1 MNWGGFAGGFSQ
13 GFNNGVQ
20 MGKTVGDVIK
30 QKKIDDIR
38 AQGMAEAEQARQA
51 EAAKMVRASSAG
63 EQGMSAGQAPAPAP
77 QPEAPQTGQLAP
89 DNAVA
94 QTYAVPQP
102 GAPMTPQDMQ
112 PPAAMTPAAAPGPT
126 TPAAA
131 TPELVAPSPA
141 APPQAAAS
149 PAPSPAA
156 AGMAGAPKPF
166 MVGDAGFDTREEALA
181 HAMKNAPS
189 VTDFFMKN
197 AVPRIAQAYLE
208 QGDVAKAEAWDK
220 YAKDKTTQKNMETWA
235 KMERAA
241 TMGDFQK
248 AGDHMFD
255 LYKQYDDGVT
265 PLSKE
270 AVKDKDGKFTGFN
283 VRLKNDETGEVTAQF
298 IPQAQMVEMGLAAL
312 SPPAMF
318 EQTFKRQQS
327 AEQMRAKAAIDA
339 ANDARTG
346 ARQEA
351 ADIRKETRAEA
362 ADVRRAGRERD
373 MQKLKG
379 DQRIEEITIEEQL
392 KSANVGNSE
401 KKKITAK
408 VDALKSAG
416 YDEKAISSMM
426 PEIIGAGSHKKT
438 TDPTERRAI
447 VISSLMKDDMGF
459 SRDTP
464 DVQEEKVQ
472 RMMGLIYG
480 KEPVPGV
487 TPQAAPTPRAGG
499 APAASAAP
507 AKKGVPVFDSK
518 TGQIIYR

>member
-38 AQGMAEAEQARQA
+38 AQGMAEAEAARND
-51 EAAKMVRASSAG
+51 EASKMVRESSSG
-63 EQGMSAGQAPAPAP
+63 VQPVSAAPAP
-77 QPEAPQTGQLAP
+77 QPNAPQTGQPAP
-89 DNAVA
+89 DNDVA
-94 QTYAVPQP
+94 QTVAVPQP
-102 GAPMTPQDMQ
+102 GAPMTPQDGQ
-112 PPAAMTPAAAPGPT
+112 PPMATTPATAPTPT
-126 TPAAA
+126 TPAAQK
-131 TPELVAPSPA
+131 PELVAP
-141 APPQAAAS
+141 PQAAQA
-149 PAPSPAA
+149 APTAPPPAA
-156 AGMAGAPKPF
+156 AGISGAPKPF
-166 MVGDAGFDTREEALA
+166 MVGDQGFDTRDEALA
-181 HAMKNAPS
+181 HAKKNTPS

-197 AVPRIAQAYLE
+197 AVPRISQAYLE

-270 AVKDKDGKFTGFN
+270 VVKDKDGKFTGFN

-318 EQTFKRQQS
+318 EQTFKRQQ
-327 AEQMRAKAAIDA
+327 AADQLRAKAAIDG
-339 ANDARTG
+339 ANDARTM
-346 ARQEA
+346 ARDREKA
-351 ADIRKETRAEA
+351 AATAAENEKKRAN
-362 ADVRRAGRERD
+362 DL
-373 MQKLKG
+373 KLQGMKG
-379 DQRIEEITIEEQL
+379 DQRLEQIAVEEQI
-392 KSANVGNSE
+392 KSANVGAGE
-401 KKKITAK
+401 KKKIAAK
-408 VDALKSAG
+408 VDALRGAG
-416 YDEKAISSMM
+416 YNDEQLNGMM
-426 PEIIGAGSHKKT
+426 PALVGAGDYKKRT
-438 TDPTERRAI
+438 SPEEARRMLLTER
-447 VISSLMKDDMGF
+447 VKDPLFNRESPEKQQQIIDQDML
-459 SRDTP
+459 T
-464 DVQEEKVQ
+464 
-472 RMMGLIYG
+472 IYG
-480 KEPVPGV
+480 KPGAGRGMPAAAPAA

-499 APAASAAP
+499 AAAASANP

-518 TGQIIYR
+518 TGTIVYR